1 MKNTTKKLFNKVASL
16 ALAAMM
22 VLSVFCVSA
31 PTEVSAAD
39 KSFNST
45 GKSSVTIT
53 DQECYKI
60 GQYAV
65 TGEPT
70 WVKFKAKN
78 DGYLKISASM
88 ASTVYTDYVDGQWQ
102 LYDKK
107 KTTAVAPV
115 MYYDT
120 NSTDSLYYSDYYGVK
135 KGTTYYLKVYAD
147 GGVKLTASFTKVSD
161 KSGSKKAKAL
171 NIKSGKTV
179 TGLVRVGDSKVS
191 DWYKINLSSAKK
203 LTFSVTTYVN
213 DVLNVTLSGPG
224 VYTKTFKYGSAAQ
237 GKKAKIY
244 TSGKVKAGTY
254 YLQVKPATKTTS
266 GYYKI
271 SWK

>member
-1 MKNTTKKLFNKVASL
+1 MKNTTKKLFNKVACL

-22 VLSVFCVSA
+22 VLSVFCVST

-39 KSFNST
+39 KSFKSK

-53 DQECYKI
+53 DQECYKL

-70 WVKFKAKN
+70 WIKFKATS
-78 DGYLKISASM
+78 DGYLKITASM

-115 MYYDT
+115 MYYST
-120 NSTDSLYYSDYYGVK
+120 NATDSLYYSDYYGVK

-147 GGVKLTASFTKVSD
+147 GGVKLTASFTKVTD
-161 KSGSKKAKAL
+161 KSGAKKSKAL
-171 NIKSGKTV
+171 NIKNGKSV
-179 TGLVRVGDSKVS
+179 TGLVRVGDSKIS
-191 DWYKINLSSAKK
+191 DWYKLSLSSAKK
-203 LTFSVTTYVN
+203 LNISVTTYVN
-213 DVLNVTLSGPG
+213 DTLSVTLSGPG
-224 VYTKTFKYGSAAQ
+224 VYTKTFNYGSAAQ
-237 GKKAKIY
+237 GKKDRIY
-244 TSGKVKAGTY
+244 TSSKVKAGTY
-254 YLQVKPATKTTS
+254 YLQVKPAKKTTS
-266 GYYKI
+266 GFYKI